1 MEPRKIRVVLSIVR
15 VTFFSFKH
23 KWIVYWTYVQ
33 IITFAP
39 FNEGATTK
47 PTSQVNTALALEIKR
62 QDQSES
68 VNIRSV
74 GMPSGIG
81 RMVKALSA
89 WLSVKVRR
97 YAPLNSSPPAL
108 LSEYPHT
115 FHDAAGHFTFNKATH
130 TLYKR
135 GEIDYINVCDWVA

>member
-1 MEPRKIRVVLSIVR
+1 M
-15 VTFFSFKH
+15 
-23 KWIVYWTYVQ
+23 
-33 IITFAP
+33 
-39 FNEGATTK
+39 
-47 PTSQVNTALALEIKR
+47 EIKR

-74 GMPSGIG
+74 GMSAGIG

-89 WLSVKVRR
+89 RLSVKVRR
-97 YAPLNSSPPAL
+97 YVPLNSSPPD

-135 GEIDYINVCDWVA
+135 GEIDYINVCD